1 VSEDRKTFELPEHR
15 IKWGLDG
22 DRVCTRGISIG
33 MIDDEPGGD
42 VPCMYCGKPTGVT
55 PAVLKANGKAHAA
68 HYACLPPIDD
78 PGP

>member
-1 VSEDRKTFELPEHR
+1 VSEFELPVTGV
-15 IKWGLDG
+15 KFGLRG
-22 DRVCTRGISIG
+22 DRVCVRGVELA
-33 MIDDEPGGD
+33 MIDGDPGGD

-68 HYACLPPIDD
+68 HYDCMPTED